1 MKNNLTFTLD
11 ESGAVSYLTVDAG
24 LPVWL
29 AFSTR
34 KGGVSRP
41 PYAGANMAYHVGDD
55 PCSVAEN
62 RRRLAAAVCGRRD
75 VPVYTASQVHG
86 CRVLPVERTMPVD
99 ELEKLPADALVTAAR
114 GILLG
119 IMTAD
124 CLPVLI
130 VDRKLRAVAAVHAGW
145 RGIMAGIVPRT
156 VAAMEKLHGI
166 PAADLLVVLGP
177 CIGRCCYR
185 VGEEL
190 VREFAAQPPYAADR
204 SWYERKSGDYYLDL
218 LRLQLLQLRETGVP
232 PPALAV
238 VNRCSACENFFF
250 SYRREHGITGRQIA
264 LVGLIDERNPCG

>member
-1 MKNNLTFTLD
+1 MINNRPFTLD
-11 ESGAVSYLTVDAG
+11 ESGPVSYLTLDTG

-34 KGGVSRP
+34 KGGVSKQ

-55 PCSVAEN
+55 PRSVAEN
-62 RRRLAAAVCGRRD
+62 RRRLATVVCGCRD

-86 CRVLPVERTMPVD
+86 CHVVPVDRTLPVD
-99 ELEKLPADALVTAAR
+99 ELEKLPADALITADR

-124 CLPVLI
+124 CLPVLL

-145 RGIMAGIVPRT
+145 RGIMARIVPRT

-190 VREFAAQPPYAADR
+190 VSEFAAQPSFAADR
-204 SWYERKSGDYYLDL
+204 TWYGRKFGEYYLDL

-232 PPALAV
+232 PAAAAV
-238 VNRCSACENFFF
+238 ASRCSACENFFF

-264 LVGLIDERNPCG
+264 LVGLIDEGKYR